1 MNKATMSKVNAMYRQ
16 MAQMSN
22 VNGQTNIL
30 GKNMYGK
37 KKHVKNMKTVLKKK
51 TRVTGIIQ

>member
-1 MNKATMSKVNAMYRQ
+1 MSKVNAMYRQ